1 MSKTKYL
8 ITDAWNGEG
17 YSDSDIEILEV
28 ENYLSGSPKQEELKE
43 KLLNRIINLYNLK
56 SIEITDAYITYQ
68 IDNDCQDAGTYYFE
82 PLTKDILAV
91 AIFPNICEHEVIR
104 DKDTF
109 DKYKYAVCDALAE
122 EYTDYE
128 EHEIFGYCAEC
139 KGKDDSDLILCEV
152 TS

>member
-1 MSKTKYL
+1 MSNTKYL
-8 ITDAWNGEG
+8 VTDTWNGEG
-17 YSDSDIEILEV
+17 YSDSNIQIIE
-28 ENYLSGSPKQEELKE
+28 SGIGELKE
-43 KLLNRIINLYNLK
+43 KLIYSIAHFNNLK
-56 SIEITDAYITYQ
+56 SIEISDNSITYQ
-68 IDNDCQDAGTYYFE
+68 IDNNCQDAGTYYFE

-122 EYTDYE
+122 EYTDYH

-139 KGKDDSDLILCEV
+139 KGKDDSDLILFEV

>member
-1 MSKTKYL
+1 MSNTKYL
-8 ITDAWNGEG
+8 VTDTWNGEG
-17 YSDSDIEILEV
+17 YSDSNTQIIESEI
-28 ENYLSGSPKQEELKE
+28 GELKE
-43 KLLNRIINLYNLK
+43 KLIYSIAHFDNLK
-56 SIEITDAYITYQ
+56 SIEISDNSITYQ
-68 IDNDCQDAGTYYFE
+68 INNDRKDAGTYYFE

-122 EYTDYE
+122 EYTDYD

-152 TS
+152 